1 MWTAIAIISHISYL
15 FMWIWVT
22 VRLFSPKGELRRN
35 LDNQQYNNNTAKL
48 MMAAGVVSIIAGIAS
63 YNTSSGDPSVVGLC
77 VYLIF
82 GFAVIISALVLYFFQ
97 EQYYTTVEHN
107 DEMTDLMDKS
117 RGWVDQISSAFGDVA
132 AIASANGSDV
142 RKYLGIIEIA
152 EKVNN
157 DWERYFVSDI
167 SVNPLDPNYCPD
179 GISQQ
184 DYDKFKKF
192 MAAF

>member
-97 EQYYTTVEHN
+97 EQYYTTVEM
-107 DEMTDLMDKS
+107 MTAKPKM
-117 RGWVDQISSAFGDVA
+117 R
-132 AIASANGSDV
+132 
-142 RKYLGIIEIA
+142 
-152 EKVNN
+152 
-157 DWERYFVSDI
+157 
-167 SVNPLDPNYCPD
+167 
-179 GISQQ
+179 
-184 DYDKFKKF
+184 
-192 MAAF
+192 